1 MQNKMDKLI
10 KESLMP
16 MYEPDNKLNQ
26 SILCSV
32 KRRRKNNMIRMKKI
46 PFAAAVAVCVLCIG
60 SGTVYAAVQLLR
72 GTTAFE
78 YGISTNTNTEEKS
91 DAMFDSTNVGDVKDS
106 QTEILLEQE
115 GDSKTAWLS
124 KEVQQVT
131 EYVKESDDTVNWTE
145 KSYLVDKTIYTFAD
159 YNTAVKEAGMDKW
172 FLQEFQLMENVTYAE
187 SVCEEEGMNIREI
200 SAVFEYGKGHFELSE
215 SKDLNLG
222 EEDLGAYMLIT
233 NEITD
238 SQKYMSALGYEFT
251 IGEDVI
257 DGVNRFS
264 VAISYENYTGS
275 LVFYNMTEDEMYQ
288 VLDEVQIK

>member
-200 SAVFEYGKGHFELSE
+200 SAVLEYGKGHFELSE

>member
-78 YGISTNTNTEEKS
+78 YGISTNTNTDEKS